1 MFPIRGGRVLS
12 VCVCVCCLVCWLAG
26 WLIFFSDTLSLPGMR
41 MSFGESRQSIVAAAI
56 AAAIA
61 AAVTFL
67 LLEDRR
73 RGDVYLRAGT

>member
-1 MFPIRGGRVLS
+1 
-12 VCVCVCCLVCWLAG
+12 
-26 WLIFFSDTLSLPGMR
+26 
-41 MSFGESRQSIVAAAI
+41 MSFGESRQSIVAAI
-56 AAAIA
+56 AASIA